1 MISWIW
7 IPLTVIAT
15 TILVLFFS
23 GCLRCSQEKPV
34 QEIRRYRSG
43 DYK

>member
-23 GCLRCSQEKPV
+23 GCLRCSQDNPV
-34 QEIRRYRSG
+34 KELKRYRSG
-43 DYK
+43 NCK